1 MKDIKPI
8 IAKNLAYFRK
18 ENGLTQ
24 AQLAEKLNYSDKAI
38 SRWELGDTLPDINVL
53 YQLCEFYGI
62 DMNTLTGEDV
72 EGAEIERRAQQGKPV
87 VYRVCIALL
96 TMSAV
101 WLAAILA
108 FIYSGMLGGDY
119 SWMAFIA
126 ALPIS
131 SVVIWFTGLKV
142 PMHFV
147 VKTVNTSF
155 FNWSLILLFY
165 LWFLT
170 VGYNFWALFLI
181 GIPIQAMI
189 ILYIWVRK
197 YK

>member
-1 MKDIKPI
+1 MKDVKSI

-53 YQLCEFYGI
+53 CQICEFYGI

-72 EGAEIERRAQQGKPV
+72 EYEASLNERNQGKPV
-87 VYRVCIALL
+87 VYKVCIGLL
-96 TMSAV
+96 TISVV
-101 WLAAILA
+101 WLVAILT
-108 FIYSGMLGGDY
+108 FIYSGMMGGVY
-119 SWMAFIA
+119 GWMAFIA
-126 ALPIS
+126 ALPAS
-131 SVVIWFTGLKV
+131 CLVIGVTGVKV
-142 PMHFV
+142 RMNIV
-147 VKTVNTSF
+147 VKTVNSSILVWT
-155 FNWSLILLFY
+155 LILFCF
-165 LWFLT
+165 LWFFIN
-170 VGYNFWALFLI
+170 GYNFWALFLV

-189 ILYIWVRK
+189 ILYIWVKK